1 MRTNPF
7 WDTLQFL
14 VEPKWTT
21 GVFWALLVAS
31 LAVAALAWR
40 RDPAQRTPA
49 HLWTF
54 ATRLVIGAMWWQ
66 QSLWKP
72 PPTYTTLADGTG
84 GLRHWMLEM
93 TKHSSFEAQG
103 RFVKDVV
110 LENFSFFAPQVY
122 FGEVFIALSLML
134 GLFGRLGATLGALMA
149 VNLWL
154 GLYRAPY
161 EWPWTYLFLV
171 VVNGSLAVHHA
182 GRSLGADALLTA
194 RLAADAGKHPLRQR
208 LALLA
213 S

>member
-14 VEPKWTT
+14 VEPRPLTLAS
-21 GVFWALLVAS
+21 WALLAAS
-31 LAVAALAWR
+31 LAVAAVAWR
-40 RDPAQRTPA
+40 RDPLQRAPV
-49 HLWTF
+49 HLWNL
-54 ATRLVIGAMWWQ
+54 AARVAIGAMWWQ

-84 GLRHWMLEM
+84 GLRHWMIEM
-93 TKHSSFEAQG
+93 TKFPAFEAHG

-122 FGEVFIALSLML
+122 FGEVAIAASLML
-134 GLFGRLGATLGALMA
+134 GVFTRLGATLGALMA
-149 VNLWL
+149 ANLWL

-161 EWPWTYLFLV
+161 EWPWTYFFLV
-171 VVNGSLAVHHA
+171 VVNGALAVHHA
-182 GRSLGADALLTA
+182 GRSLGVDALLA
-194 RLAADAGKHPLRQR
+194 RRIAASPGKHPLRER